1 MRARHLLQL
10 ILLVQ
15 ASAVCAIA
23 AAAVHWLDA
32 AIWQGVLL
40 GMASVAL
47 VRLLINANNFLLS
60 ARVASPTPPAF
71 RLGPLARLRLLAEE
85 FASSMLVTSWHMPR
99 ARPHTRI
106 HPDSALPPVLLI
118 HGYGCNSGY
127 WANLVPLLDAVRISH
142 ATLDLAPLT
151 GDIDGYAAQIQISVE
166 QLCAQTGAHQV
177 VIVAHSMGGLAARAW
192 LRAFGKGRLARLI
205 TLGSPHHG
213 TCLAAFGIGLNAAQM
228 RRFGRIGPACD
239 WLRALAASEDAATRG
254 LITSI
259 WSHHDNIV
267 SPQDTSALEGARNLA
282 LGGVG
287 HVALGSNRRVL
298 AAVMAELDRLRS
310 GPAGPLISTVTRS
323 RAAAV
328 AKASADPR

>member
-15 ASAVCAIA
+15 ASAACAIGA
-23 AAAVHWLDA
+23 AAIVWLEA

-40 GMASVAL
+40 GLMSVVL

-71 RLGPLARLRLLAEE
+71 RLGPLAILDLLAEE
-85 FASSMLVTSWHMPR
+85 FVSSMLLTSWHMPR
-99 ARPHTRI
+99 ARPHGRTY
-106 HPDSALPPVLLI
+106 PDAVLAPVLLI

-127 WANLVPLLDAVRISH
+127 WAHLVSLLDAARISH

-151 GDIDGYAAQIQISVE
+151 GDIDGYAAQVE
-166 QLCAQTGAHQV
+166 VGVDALCAQTGARQV
-177 VIVAHSMGGLAARAW
+177 AIVAHSMGGLAARAW
-192 LRAFGKGRLARLI
+192 LRAYGKARLARLI

-228 RRFGRIGPACD
+228 RRLGRGGPACD
-239 WLRALAASEDAATRG
+239 WLRALGASEDAATRG

-267 SPQDTSALEGARNLA
+267 SPQDTSELAGARNLA

-298 AAVMAELDRLRS
+298 AVVMAELERLQG
-310 GPAGPLISTVTRS
+310 GPAAALESAVTGS

-328 AKASADPR
+328 AGASAAPR